1 MAQRV
6 RDRAEAVGVN
16 YSAVM
21 KGTGVSSSAM
31 ANYWTGK
38 RPWPTEQLATLADL
52 LSTSVDELMG
62 RQGPAHLIDA
72 DDAEFVNVPEYSLFE
87 IDELGKL
94 APISTT
100 LMRRDWLYSSLGEA
114 SGIWIAQAP
123 ARHEGLTIDAGAML
137 FCKDFRLGERM
148 IHGAY
153 YLFRVNGGVVLAR
166 FALREDGSSE
176 HTVLARDIGPD
187 DDQYQVVARV
197 IGQLARP
204 I

>member
-1 MAQRV
+1 
-6 RDRAEAVGVN
+6 
-16 YSAVM
+16 
-21 KGTGVSSSAM
+21 
-31 ANYWTGK
+31 
-38 RPWPTEQLATLADL
+38 
-52 LSTSVDELMG
+52 MG
-62 RQGPAHLIDA
+62 RSRSTTVVDVEDA
-72 DDAEFVNVPEYSLFE
+72 DFVSVPEYSIYE

-94 APISTT
+94 EPISTT

-114 SGIWIAQAP
+114 NGVWIAQAP

-137 FCKDFRLGERM
+137 FCKDFRSGERM
-148 IHGAY
+148 VHGAY

-166 FALREDGSSE
+166 FALRDDGSGE
-176 HTVLARDIGPD
+176 HTVLARDIGRD